1 MMMGRVMCVLAVVLC
16 CACGYTMAVAATT
29 DGQPKAVMAIESGSD
44 GDNFPILVD
53 EDGTGELNPDDSL
66 PPARPVKGPQ
76 VDTEVERSP
85 REKEIAT
92 LVKSVEGLSE
102 GVGYVKFV
110 ENQTALINQ
119 TVGEGSRQNGAAATD
134 ILPSDANSAVSAS
147 SSVAASSSSTE
158 THSPGTPSTN
168 TTPLNSSEVVDS
180 NQANSQVL
188 SETTTEGSD
197 VKEPNIA
204 QESPAESGAL
214 TTKGLHGNDN
224 ASSAAT
230 TVKNKAN
237 VDSSVS
243 LVWMRT
249 AAPLLIV
256 VVLFSATVY

>member
-1 MMMGRVMCVLAVVLC
+1 MMMMRRVMCVLAVLLC
-16 CACGYTMAVAATT
+16 CTCGYTMTAAATIAT
-29 DGQPKAVMAIESGSD
+29 ATTPGRPKAEIA
-44 GDNFPILVD
+44 DNLPILVD
-53 EDGTGELNPDDSL
+53 VDGTGEPNPDDSFL
-66 PPARPVKGPQ
+66 PIGPLEGSR
-76 VDTEVERSP
+76 DDIRDEISR

-92 LVKSVEGLSE
+92 LVKSVEDLSE
-102 GVGYVKFV
+102 GLENVKFV

-119 TVGEGSRQNGAAATD
+119 TVGEGNREHASAPTD

-197 VKEPNIA
+197 VKEPNTA
-204 QESPAESGAL
+204 QESPAESGDL

-224 ASSAAT
+224 AGSAAT

-243 LVWMRT
+243 PVWMRT
-249 AAPLLIV
+249 AAPLLMV
-256 VVLFSATVY
+256 AVLFSATVY